1 MTSRPP
7 FVRRQIDR
15 FRSDPSSI
23 RNALGVVV
31 TVTVATV
38 LLGSLVIW
46 LFDRQEFPDF
56 PTAVWFMLQTITTVG
71 FGDVT
76 PVSPFGRLVAGVV
89 MVVAIGFVSIVTALI
104 TSTFVAAAQRRQR
117 ADEEAAERARNA
129 RIDARLDE
137 MVDRLTAIDARL
149 EGLGASEERPG
160 S

>member
-1 MTSRPP
+1 MTPRPP
-7 FVRRQIDR
+7 FAHRQIDR

-23 RNALGVVV
+23 RNALGVVIS
-31 TVTVATV
+31 VTVATV

-56 PTAVWFMLQTITTVG
+56 ATAVWFMLQTITTVG

-76 PVSPFGRLVAGVV
+76 PVSAFGRLVAGIV
-89 MVVAIGFVSIVTALI
+89 MVVAIGFVSIVTALV

-117 ADEEAAERARNA
+117 ADEEAAELERNA

-137 MVDRLTAIDARL
+137 MVERLAAIDARL
-149 EGLGASEERPG
+149 ARLGSKERPG